1 MEKAEDKPI
10 HSTVEKSSQKMLIV
24 FFLDNEYMGLL
35 TEVALGKQLW
45 LQNLQCFQFNTH
57 QLAISHHFWNKIAGN
72 SHQPDPGIR
81 EPEKGRA
88 QPGAGMWEGL
98 CSL

>member
-1 MEKAEDKPI
+1 
-10 HSTVEKSSQKMLIV
+10 MLIV

-72 SHQPDPGIR
+72 SH
-81 EPEKGRA
+81 
-88 QPGAGMWEGL
+88 
-98 CSL
+98 